1 MAQTAQKKSISF
13 FPEDLARIDS
23 FPSNYHGDTNLS
35 GKVQEIIR
43 DMHYN
48 ILRTKREVEPLFSD
62 SEWMYMRDMLN
73 SSMVTPEIGYIVYLR
88 AQVEDADIYDGLGE
102 KWKVDATALAEK
114 ISSLTE
120 FQAYTVVKMVDAW
133 WIEQVKKQV

>member
-13 FPEDLARIDS
+13 SPEDLARIES
-23 FPSNYHGDTNLS
+23 FPSNYHGGTNLS

-62 SEWMYMRDMLN
+62 PEWMYMRDMLN

-114 ISSLTE
+114 INNLTE

-133 WIEQVKKQV
+133 WDEQVNRKE